1 MKDDDDLD
9 RVITPLMAAKILGV
23 SQSTFNQIRQDED
36 FPDRVQL
43 TERRYGWLYSELMD
57 FLRQRKVKGVILD

>member
-1 MKDDDDLD
+1 MKDDDELD
-9 RVITPLMAAKILGV
+9 RVIPPLIAAKILGV
-23 SQSTFNQIRQDED
+23 SLSTLNQIKQDED

-57 FLRQRKVKGVILD
+57 FLKQRKVKGVILE